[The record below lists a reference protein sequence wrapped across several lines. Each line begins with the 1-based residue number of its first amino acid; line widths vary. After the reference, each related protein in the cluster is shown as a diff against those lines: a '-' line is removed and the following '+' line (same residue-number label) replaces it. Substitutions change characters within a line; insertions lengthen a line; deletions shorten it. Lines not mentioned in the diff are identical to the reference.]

1 MKKLLLVLAVIAITF
16 GHERMYAQDISQVND
31 YKYVVIP
38 VRFEFQD
45 EANQYL
51 LNSWL
56 KHWFDQSGYT
66 TLMETESYPE
76 DLAFNR
82 CLALYVEL
90 KSASEGFFSTYTD
103 LKIVLKNCQ
112 NEVVYASPEGKSWIK
127 DEEKAYQEA
136 LEKAFE
142 SLFYFPYEYNG
153 KTVFEKE
160 ESLQKSKAAEKSSP
174 LSRTLGKVLTYAGKD
189 YQVKKIA
196 AGYLLSNAETGKRI
210 ALMTLTKN
218 KTILFNSKTIN
229 GTAVIADD
237 GSITVEYFDREN
249 QEMTQRRYTVK

>member
-103 LKIVLKNCQ
+103 LKIVLKN
-112 NEVVYASPEGKSWIK
+112 
-127 DEEKAYQEA
+127 
-136 LEKAFE
+136 
-142 SLFYFPYEYNG
+142 
-153 KTVFEKE
+153 
-160 ESLQKSKAAEKSSP
+160 
-174 LSRTLGKVLTYAGKD
+174 
-189 YQVKKIA
+189 
-196 AGYLLSNAETGKRI
+196 
-210 ALMTLTKN
+210 
-218 KTILFNSKTIN
+218 
-229 GTAVIADD
+229 
-237 GSITVEYFDREN
+237 
-249 QEMTQRRYTVK
+249 